1 MDNNKDL
8 DLEFPK
14 EDNLKTSSSESNKV
28 YQPLFTKVDS
38 TMNLLTKQL

>member
-14 EDNLKTSSSESNKV
+14 EDNLKSSPSESNKV

-38 TMNLLTKQL
+38 KMNLLTKQL